1 MDAGGCP
8 ADGSAWLVLVSAATT
23 LAPYAELS
31 NDVLLSLD
39 DDDDGD
45 DDDDDAYDD
54 DDESLDVDSSSLV
67 IISLL

>member
-23 LAPYAELS
+23 LAPFAELS
-31 NDVLLSLD
+31 YDGLLSLD
-39 DDDDGD
+39 DDDDSD
-45 DDDDDAYDD
+45 DDDNDDK
-54 DDESLDVDSSSLV
+54 SLDVDSSSVV